1 MRQFAFIL
9 GNGHLKVSCSLQE
22 GETCVVHRDSLVVCK
37 EVVARHVYR
46 INITFVIVVTEQVFR
61 ANRIDCMR
69 NTCVST

>member
-1 MRQFAFIL
+1 M
-9 GNGHLKVSCSLQE
+9 
-22 GETCVVHRDSLVVCK
+22 HRDSLVVCK